1 VLTDGYVSQV
11 DECCCGVR
19 IDIDCLL
26 QATVIIVAAGLEG
39 VGNVPQ
45 LTQRELVWA
54 QAINLLGLIEREV
67 TYVERYLVVRATQVR
82 IDVLQQ
88 ILVLLGIGLLDLPL
102 AWVWLYRLVVDDREN
117 LVTVRQNE

>member
-1 VLTDGYVSQV
+1 MLTDGYVSQV

-67 TYVERYLVVRATQVR
+67 TYVERYLVVGATQVR

-117 LVTVRQNE
+117 LITVRQNG